1 MKQRMATRSSK
12 KLKLKQRNQAKFTSI
27 RGYLSSMLASTM
39 DGIYFLPLLS
49 IKIRPHVNFPAQFSQ
64 FASIFI
70 KPHLLSLSL
79 NPNLTIFWIFATR
92 PTQKQRSPLFIWK
105 PSILLSWILTEAN
118 GGDWVVEIIMGWGWC
133 HMEHTKLCE
142 PNRNHHS
149 FKSKEARQNPL
160 TIR

>member
-1 MKQRMATRSSK
+1 MKQSMATRSSEETETK
-12 KLKLKQRNQAKFTSI
+12 TEQAKFTSI
-27 RGYLSSMLASTM
+27 LGCLSSMLASTM
-39 DGIYFLPLLS
+39 DDIHFLLLLS
-49 IKIRPHVNFPAQFSQ
+49 IKIRPRVNFPAQFSQ

-79 NPNLTIFWIFATR
+79 NPNLTIFWIFIIR
-92 PTQKQRSPLFIWK
+92 PAQKQRSHVTTLFICF
-105 PSILLSWILTEAN
+105 TELDFN
-118 GGDWVVEIIMGWGWC
+118 RSYMMGWGC

-149 FKSKEARQNPL
+149 FKSKEARKNPL